1 MSDGGK
7 ESVDGTISSRKGL
20 HHGTDTV
27 YKVGYPPMK
36 GLLTEFSDTV
46 KETFFANNPLRE
58 YKDQPWSKKLWLS
71 LQHIFP
77 VLDWGR
83 HYTFSMFKGD
93 FVAGLT
99 IASLCI
105 PQVISELSNRSPAHQ

>member
-1 MSDGGK
+1 MLRTLSDGGK
-7 ESVDGTISSRKGL
+7 DFVDGTISSRTGP
-20 HHGTDTV
+20 HQGNDNV
-27 YKVGYPPMK
+27 YKVGFLPTK
-36 GLLTEFSDTV
+36 GLLAEFTDTV
-46 KETFFANNPLRE
+46 KETFFADDQLRE

-71 LQHIFP
+71 LQNIFP

-99 IASLCI
+99 IACLSI
-105 PQVISELSNRSPAHQ
+105 PQVGISCA